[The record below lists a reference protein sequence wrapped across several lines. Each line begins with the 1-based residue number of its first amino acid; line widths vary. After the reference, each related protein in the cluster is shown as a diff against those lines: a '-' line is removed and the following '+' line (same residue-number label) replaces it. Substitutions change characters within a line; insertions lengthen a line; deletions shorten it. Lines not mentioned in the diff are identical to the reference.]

1 MVWGKPGAGKMKF
14 KFTNQLLLFM
24 LVSSCS
30 SQGQLIRSRGL
41 FALPE
46 GQEYRDATTREASRS
61 GRIEMEIK
69 TQIIFL
75 DSHQFSVSAMSRGL
89 IKKYI

>member
-14 KFTNQLLLFM
+14 KFTNQFLLFL

-30 SQGQLIRSRGL
+30 SQGKLIRSRGL

-46 GQEYRDATTREASRS
+46 GQEYRDATTLEASRS
-61 GRIEMEIK
+61 VIRPISKYLATKQAESGQ
-69 TQIIFL
+69 QIL
-75 DSHQFSVSAMSRGL
+75 
-89 IKKYI
+89 KKG